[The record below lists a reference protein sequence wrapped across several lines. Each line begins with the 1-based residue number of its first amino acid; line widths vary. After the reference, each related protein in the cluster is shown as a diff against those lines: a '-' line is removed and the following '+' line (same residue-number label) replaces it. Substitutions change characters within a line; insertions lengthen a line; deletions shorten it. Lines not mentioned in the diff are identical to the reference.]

1 MKYYEV
7 RVITYLEV
15 QMEAGLTKLVLY
27 ALIRGLRA
35 TNWDWMSISLLGFV
49 EVTTCAVPAAPGELN
64 SIQEKLILT
73 QVTLA
78 SDDDDGIHAHN
89 NPK

>member
-1 MKYYEV
+1 M
-7 RVITYLEV
+7 L
-15 QMEAGLTKLVLY
+15 AALTKLVLY
-27 ALIRGLRA
+27 DQIRGLRA
-35 TNWDWMSISLLGFV
+35 TNYDWRSGSLFGFV

-64 SIQEKLILT
+64 SIEEKLFLMH
-73 QVTLA
+73 VTLA